1 VASAAA
7 STDPVTL
14 PRFTEAG
21 GAGEEDAGG
30 GAALLPGSQAALLTA
45 GADGALRV
53 WVEVTL
59 APALGTDGAPP
70 GWRPGSAGGEAG
82 AAGAPRSPAGSPR
95 DDALAARVSR
105 FCVTLVVPPPAGTWA
120 APGGGGGV
128 RACWAVPAG
137 PGPTTGAQLRAAR
150 VLWIVGVGPAGAPP
164 GRAAHPASA
173 GPRRPTGRIFW
184 ASPLSTGASVLAS
197 GREGRRP
204 PRMRAALMRPRTAGG
219 REAQARAGVRP
230 CRCRAPSSSA
240 PRRGAGGSAGE
251 GAAERLL
258 LWAVDG
264 LAGVVLSGR
273 PGTLGGGGAR
283 TPRAVLWGQ
292 HAGALAWPPALA
304 PGAVRLAG
312 LRA

>member
-1 VASAAA
+1 VS
-7 STDPVTL
+7 
-14 PRFTEAG
+14 EAG

-120 APGGGGGV
+120 APDGLGGGGGM

-164 GRAAHPASA
+164 DPAARPVLAQPR
-173 GPRRPTGRIFW
+173 PRRPTGPRR
-184 ASPLSTGASVLAS
+184 SGRRPEHRRLNPAS
-197 GREGRRP
+197 GRAGP
-204 PRMRAALMRPRTAGG
+204 QAASHAPSWLCTAGG
-219 REAQARAGVRP
+219 G
-230 CRCRAPSSSA
+230 
-240 PRRGAGGSAGE
+240 
-251 GAAERLL
+251 
-258 LWAVDG
+258 
-264 LAGVVLSGR
+264 
-273 PGTLGGGGAR
+273 
-283 TPRAVLWGQ
+283 
-292 HAGALAWPPALA
+292 
-304 PGAVRLAG
+304 
-312 LRA
+312 